1 MSLQSVAHPDIA
13 KVHSMLSKMDGP
25 QLQQFASTHQDNAIY
40 VSLAMQVDKD
50 RKQEMQRLQALMS
63 GQEQPKVISQAVAAL
78 NPQGMAPP
86 GMGGQG
92 GAPMPPPG
100 GPQGQMPPQGMPPQ
114 GPPGMQMPPAM
125 PPGPPQQMPPPSGPS
140 AAPQGLAG
148 LPAPNMQGMADGGIA
163 GYPDAGE
170 AVGYADGGVP
180 RYDGAVTSLVR
191 TPNVSMMPEML
202 RDPGY
207 NPWQNP
213 PNIAQLYGDQP
224 TMGTAADAIE
234 EMTRKNALKDLFAR
248 PGMQKFVA
256 DLEAGR
262 IRPSAEETGK
272 VIPMTPGQGALN
284 VPTAAQLASAIK
296 GAQGQPPYRPT
307 GIATIKAP
315 SIPTLATPTL
325 ERTPYEVGD
334 KPTVAA
340 VKGEVGQLVDPSEL
354 MTQVQGA
361 QAGLR
366 KMGKEAETYYE
377 ANKPTKNLFSET
389 LARLNKEEELGA
401 SKKEQAQGMALMM
414 AGFKMM
420 ESPYGGKGLGAVLR
434 NIGAGAK
441 VGAENYSSA
450 VEKLEVAAERRN
462 QQRTTIEAARD
473 AAERGDFATRMN
485 LMQHGQQLNA
495 QADALGV
502 SAAQDL
508 FKTNAAAAERLYTAG
523 QALYNT
529 NKNVKAQLGSEE
541 NRTQFS
547 AEAAD
552 RRAMF
557 GAKMEM
563 LKTQYE
569 QAGANA
575 RAMAPTPEMRMALA
589 LGGNNLEA
597 GLRKAAEIA
606 AGKTDLAKLYVQ
618 SKAEYDAKNPMGGQP
633 FISPQEFVS
642 LYNQVSAFRSP
653 PAATGSPTGK
663 VFQ

>member
-1 MSLQSVAHPDIA
+1 
-13 KVHSMLSKMDGP
+13 
-25 QLQQFASTHQDNAIY
+25 
-40 VSLAMQVDKD
+40 
-50 RKQEMQRLQALMS
+50 
-63 GQEQPKVISQAVAAL
+63 
-78 NPQGMAPP
+78 
-86 GMGGQG
+86 
-92 GAPMPPPG
+92 
-100 GPQGQMPPQGMPPQ
+100 
-114 GPPGMQMPPAM
+114 
-125 PPGPPQQMPPPSGPS
+125 
-140 AAPQGLAG
+140 
-148 LPAPNMQGMADGGIA
+148 MADGGIA
-163 GYPDAGE
+163 GYADADE
-170 AVGYADGGVP
+170 AVGYADGGVVHMQAGGTP
-180 RYDGAVTSLVR
+180 EAAMRDRLRLLGYPPELIDRAIAETKVQTPQTQLPYTSAIPSAVAKDNMVVRDTTS
-191 TPNVSMMPEML
+191 MF

-207 NPWQNP
+207 DVFKNP
-213 PNIAQLYGDQP
+213 PTIRQLSGDQP
-224 TMGTAADAIE
+224 TLGTAADAIE
-234 EMTRKNALKDLFAR
+234 EMTRKNAAKDLFAR
-248 PGMQKFVA
+248 PGMQQFVT

-262 IRPSAEETGK
+262 VRPSAEEPGK
-272 VIPMTPGQGALN
+272 VLPMTPGQGALN
-284 VPTAAQLASAIK
+284 VPTAAQLAGAIK
-296 GAQGQPPYRPT
+296 GAQGQPPYKPT
-307 GIATIKAP
+307 GIATLKAP
-315 SIPTLATPTL
+315 AVPTLATPTL

-366 KMGKEAETYYE
+366 KMGKEAATYYE

-389 LARLNKEEELGA
+389 LARLNKEEELGT

-450 VEKLEVAAERRN
+450 VEKLEAAAERRN

-473 AAERGDFATRMN
+473 AAERGDFATRMS

-557 GAKMEM
+557 GAKMEL

-575 RAMAPTPEMRMALA
+575 RAMAPTAEMRMAMA
-589 LGGNNLEA
+589 LGGGNLEA
-597 GLRKAAEIA
+597 GLRRAAEIS
-606 AGKTDLAKLYVQ
+606 AGKTDMAKIYVQ
-618 SKAEYDAKNPMGGQP
+618 SKAEFDAKNMMPDKQFM
-633 FISPQEFVS
+633 SPQEFIS
-642 LYNQVSAFRSP
+642 LYNTVSSFRSP
-653 PAATGSPTGK
+653 PAAIGSPTGR